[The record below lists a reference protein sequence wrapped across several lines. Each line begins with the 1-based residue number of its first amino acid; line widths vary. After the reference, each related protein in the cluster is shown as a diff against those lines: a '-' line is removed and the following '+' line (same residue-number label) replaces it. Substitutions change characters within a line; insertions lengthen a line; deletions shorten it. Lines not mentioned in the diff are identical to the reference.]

1 MTHHDP
7 LALDPETM
15 RRLGYRTVDL
25 LVDRLM
31 TPARPVPATGDR
43 AQMIRNLGGPP
54 SEHGQSFE
62 SLLESVASDVLEYYG
77 RPDHPRYLAFIP
89 GSATWPGALADFI
102 ASATNIQVDS
112 WHESPGPTALETTVI
127 DWMKSWMRYPEA
139 AQGILVSGG
148 SAANMTALACAR
160 EVRAGP
166 MSDDVVA
173 YVSDQ
178 AHSSLA
184 RAARILGFR
193 PTQLRVLPTD
203 LRLRMRPDALAQAI
217 VADVAAG
224 RRPLFVAASAG
235 STNTGAID
243 PLADIATVCA
253 EHSVWL
259 HVDGAYGAFA
269 ALTAE
274 GRSALRGIEQADS
287 ITLDPHKWLF
297 QPFECG
303 ALLVREGRALRD
315 AFEIIP
321 DYLADTA
328 AAETEVNYS
337 DMGMQLTRSTRAL
350 KMWLSIR
357 FFGLSAFREAIQ
369 HAMDLARR
377 AEDRITKS
385 DAFELMAPASLG
397 VVCFRRRLP
406 ESADDPQVERVNR
419 ALVESLETAGDA
431 FISSTRLHGRYALRL
446 CILNPSTSA
455 ADVDFVLDRLERA
468 PLQAGIGPG
477 VASYDRQPDVS
488 SGWPAVLS
496 ASGQHLGRYPLFRS
510 LDPGALSALAATSRS
525 RIVSTGEQVVEQWA
539 SSSGEFFLVR
549 DGAVDVLVNGG
560 HVASLGAGEFFGEL
574 GALDWGAAFS
584 YPRLATVV
592 ATEPTTL
599 LVLPAAQLN
608 TLVREHADVA
618 AQVRSALAERVT
630 RG

>member
-7 LALDPETM
+7 LALDSETM
-15 RRLGYRTVDL
+15 RRLGHDTVDL
-25 LVDRLM
+25 LVDRLL
-31 TPARPVPATGDR
+31 TPARPVPAGVGR
-43 AQMIRNLGGPP
+43 ARMIRNLDGPP
-54 SEHGQSFE
+54 PEDGQPFDA
-62 SLLESVASDVLEYYG
+62 LLESIASDVLQHYG
-77 RPDHPRYLAFIP
+77 RCDHPRYLAFIP
-89 GSATWPGALADFI
+89 GSTTWPGALADFI
-102 ASATNIQVDS
+102 ASATNIQVTS

-127 DWMKSWMRYPEA
+127 DWMKGWMGYPEA
-139 AQGILVSGG
+139 ARGILVSGG

-160 EVRAGP
+160 EMRAGP
-166 MSDDVVA
+166 MSEDLVA

-203 LRLRMRPDALAQAI
+203 ARLRMRPEALEQAI
-217 VADVAAG
+217 AADVAVG

-253 EHSVWL
+253 ERSVWL

-269 ALTAE
+269 ALTQA

-303 ALLVREGRALRD
+303 AILVRDGRALRD

-321 DYLADTA
+321 DYLVDTA
-328 AAETEVNYS
+328 AAATELNYS

-350 KMWLSIR
+350 KMWLSVR
-357 FFGLSAFREAIQ
+357 YFGLSAFREAIQ

-377 AEDRITKS
+377 AEVRITES

-406 ESADDPQVERVNR
+406 EGADERQVERANR
-419 ALVESLETAGDA
+419 ALVESLEAAGDA

-455 ADVDFVLDRLERA
+455 ADVDSVLDWFERE
-468 PLQAGIGPG
+468 PLQPDAEAGVIG
-477 VASYDRQPDVS
+477 YDRQPDVS
-488 SGWPAVLS
+488 GGWPAALGT
-496 ASGQHLGRYPLFRS
+496 SGEQLMRYPLFRS
-510 LDPGALSALAATSRS
+510 LDRHALW
-525 RIVSTGEQVVEQWA
+525 STCW
-539 SSSGEFFLVR
+539 
-549 DGAVDVLVNGG
+549 
-560 HVASLGAGEFFGEL
+560 
-574 GALDWGAAFS
+574 
-584 YPRLATVV
+584 
-592 ATEPTTL
+592 
-599 LVLPAAQLN
+599 
-608 TLVREHADVA
+608 
-618 AQVRSALAERVT
+618 
-630 RG
+630 